1 MDVLG
6 WIFIAL
12 LLCLVLAVL
21 TYLRQSLA
29 VGGDG
34 GGSNAR
40 RPQEVDVGPGGRRPG
55 GRRRGPIMT
64 RQARENSDEEE
75 ARDEELEELEEAGIK
90 VPDGKIGKKKLEKLQ
105 AKADKKLQR
114 EAEQKER
121 EENKKKRDKLEEEEK
136 LQREKEKEEER
147 LQEEE
152 ERRIRAEKERKEQE
166 EYEKLK
172 AAFSV
177 EDEGCD
183 AEDAEDEEN
192 KLIKFINYIK
202 ETKVRHPVP
211 RPFFCLNLTCPQVVL
226 LEDLA
231 AQFKLK
237 TQEAIDRVNQLQE
250 DGLLTG
256 VIDDRGKFIYISRE
270 ELEAVA
276 KFIKQ
281 QGRVSIADLA
291 MNSNKLVTL

>member
-12 LLCLVLAVL
+12 LLCLMLAVL

-34 GGSNAR
+34 GGNNAR

-55 GRRRGPIMT
+55 GRRRGPIMN
-64 RQARENSDEEE
+64 RQAREDSDQEEE
-75 ARDEELEELEEAGIK
+75 RDEELEELEEAGIK

-121 EENKKKRDKLEEEEK
+121 EENKKKREKLEEEEK
-136 LQREKEKEEER
+136 LQREKEKEVER

-152 ERRIRAEKERKEQE
+152 ERKVREEKERKEQE

-183 AEDAEDEEN
+183 AEDAEDEDN
-192 KLIKFINYIK
+192 KLVKFINYIK
-202 ETKVRHPVP
+202 ETKVRVP
-211 RPFFCLNLTCPQVVL
+211 PSCHYKTDPQLSPGCPAGRPGRSVQV
-226 LEDLA
+226 EDS
-231 AQFKLK
+231 
-237 TQEAIDRVNQLQE
+237 
-250 DGLLTG
+250 G
-256 VIDDRGKFIYISRE
+256 
-270 ELEAVA
+270 
-276 KFIKQ
+276 
-281 QGRVSIADLA
+281 
-291 MNSNKLVTL
+291 SN